1 MLYQLSYLGVLHE
14 RGQSPS
20 SGRFIVGSQRPVY
33 PRFAFGF
40 AGRGPAVYK
49 VAQACRGTPI
59 DRIRC

>member
-33 PRFAFGF
+33 PRFTVDF
-40 AGRGPAVYK
+40 AGRGTAVHK
-49 VAQACRGTPI
+49 PQRLAGGKPPLA
-59 DRIRC
+59 

>member
-1 MLYQLSYLGVLHE
+1 VLHE

-40 AGRGPAVYK
+40 AGCGPAVYK
-49 VAQACRGTPI
+49 LGRACRGVPAP
-59 DRIRC
+59 RIRY